1 MNFRHL
7 ILSSCVFLIAC
18 GGGTSSSSG
27 GSGQS
32 VSPPPP
38 PPPPPP
44 PVSKTLIDNVGEA
57 SRLISL
63 AGLGESYDDLE
74 ALVGDSAEDWIK
86 NQLSTTYTPYLNE
99 ILARKATYPDTDFKR
114 QRSHKMVF
122 WKRMISAEDQMR
134 HRMVNALSQ
143 IVVASDIG
151 IGSEPE
157 AMGFYMDALGRN
169 AFGNYKT
176 LLTEVT
182 YTPAMGEYLTY
193 LNNRKADEQRG
204 TMPDENY
211 AREFMQLFTI
221 GLHELNM
228 DGTQKLDGQ
237 GEPIPTYSN
246 ADIAG
251 LARVF
256 TGLRYDQ
263 LDGADRVTAYQ
274 RPMRMQ
280 ANRHSEKEK
289 TFLGQTIPANTD
301 GTTSIAQA
309 IDIIF
314 DHPNVAPFIS
324 RQLIQRFTASNP
336 EPAYVERVAT
346 AFETGIFTG
355 PDGTVFGNTGRGD
368 LSATLAALLL
378 DESLLNDSYKTL
390 GSGDLTDLGKV
401 REPALNFVHWARAF
415 DVSPVLTE
423 LEGML
428 IWGTNDPS
436 NRLAQDPFSSVS
448 VFNFYRPGFIASGT
462 EAGDLQL
469 TVPELQIVN
478 SGSRNGYLEF
488 MTYYVFDQTYLV
500 DNRNDVSFQPDYA
513 DLIALDN
520 NVPAMIEHLDGLL
533 TYGRM
538 TAATKTNITELLAEI
553 PVRTDNAQNTAND
566 KTLRAQLA
574 VLLAVSGP
582 SFQTQQ

>member
-1 MNFRHL
+1 
-7 ILSSCVFLIAC
+7 
-18 GGGTSSSSG
+18 
-27 GSGQS
+27 
-32 VSPPPP
+32 
-38 PPPPPP
+38 
-44 PVSKTLIDNVGEA
+44 
-57 SRLISL
+57 
-63 AGLGESYDDLE
+63 
-74 ALVGDSAEDWIK
+74 
-86 NQLSTTYTPYLNE
+86 
-99 ILARKATYPDTDFKR
+99 
-114 QRSHKMVF
+114 
-122 WKRMISAEDQMR
+122 
-134 HRMVNALSQ
+134 
-143 IVVASDIG
+143 
-151 IGSEPE
+151 
-157 AMGFYMDALGRN
+157 
-169 AFGNYKT
+169 
-176 LLTEVT
+176 
-182 YTPAMGEYLTY
+182 
-193 LNNRKADEQRG
+193 
-204 TMPDENY
+204 
-211 AREFMQLFTI
+211 
-221 GLHELNM
+221 
-228 DGTQKLDGQ
+228 
-237 GEPIPTYSN
+237 
-246 ADIAG
+246 
-251 LARVF
+251 
-256 TGLRYDQ
+256 
-263 LDGADRVTAYQ
+263 
-274 RPMRMQ
+274 
-280 ANRHSEKEK
+280 
-289 TFLGQTIPANTD
+289 
-301 GTTSIAQA
+301 
-309 IDIIF
+309 
-314 DHPNVAPFIS
+314 
-324 RQLIQRFTASNP
+324 
-336 EPAYVERVAT
+336 
-346 AFETGIFTG
+346 
-355 PDGTVFGNTGRGD
+355 
-368 LSATLAALLL
+368 
-378 DESLLNDSYKTL
+378 
-390 GSGDLTDLGKV
+390 LTDLGKV